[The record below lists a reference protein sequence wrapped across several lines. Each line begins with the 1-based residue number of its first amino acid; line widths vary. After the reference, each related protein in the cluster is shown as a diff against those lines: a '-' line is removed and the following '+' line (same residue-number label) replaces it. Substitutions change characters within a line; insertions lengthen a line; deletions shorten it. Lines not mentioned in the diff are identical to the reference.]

1 MNHIGM
7 FMENNASLLALRRQE
22 AMEEEYPYAEYSD
35 GPHKGFGKV
44 NTRRQASV
52 KIRNE
57 RKKKTP
63 NANQLNQSFGAPQSV
78 QEYREPGQK
87 KMKRK
92 RPASPKQQP
101 PFNNSTTI
109 AEA

>member
-44 NTRRQASV
+44 NTRR
-52 KIRNE
+52 
-57 RKKKTP
+57 
-63 NANQLNQSFGAPQSV
+63 
-78 QEYREPGQK
+78 
-87 KMKRK
+87 
-92 RPASPKQQP
+92 
-101 PFNNSTTI
+101 
-109 AEA
+109 